1 MQWHSAGRMVRI
13 YFYAWLRGLHRRL
26 GTGPRTERVPVLG
39 ATTRCG
45 GGALTGASIGWQRG
59 VGAGV
64 MGYVLVVS
72 GRTHTAPRPRK
83 EGDPRDGGVGDW
95 PLFALGSAPARE
107 GLFTVQHNGTH
118 THTGLGYAM
127 QNATDRT
134 RKPESSTVRSTAVVR
149 CRTGRA
155 RSDAGASL
163 TRPTYES
170 GLVCPRYVRHST
182 HREHTSETHVIVNV
196 RAQTRASERESRP
209 RRASRCNGVL
219 RLGIV
224 GLYVTQYGFT
234 DVREVVRHSDLTET
248 CVECRVV
255 GR

>member
-1 MQWHSAGRMVRI
+1 MRPRFLFSFSFFFRKVVCMQWHSAGRMVRI

-26 GTGPRTERVPVLG
+26 GTGPRTERVLVLG

-118 THTGLGYAM
+118 TRTGLGYAM
-127 QNATDRT
+127 QNATERGSRKAPQSGPLRSCGAARVARGRT
-134 RKPESSTVRSTAVVR
+134 RVPHSHDPRMSLVLYVPGMSGTAH
-149 CRTGRA
+149 TQNTRA
-155 RSDAGASL
+155 R
-163 TRPTYES
+163 
-170 GLVCPRYVRHST
+170 
-182 HREHTSETHVIVNV
+182 HT
-196 RAQTRASERESRP
+196 
-209 RRASRCNGVL
+209 
-219 RLGIV
+219 
-224 GLYVTQYGFT
+224 
-234 DVREVVRHSDLTET
+234 
-248 CVECRVV
+248 
-255 GR
+255 